1 MNNQYFW
8 SPKNGLLLLF
18 NCSVVSNSL
27 WPVTDCSTSG
37 FPVLCLP
44 DFAWTHVHWVNDA
57 IQVPYP
63 LSRSPPALSF
73 SAPGSFPVS
82 QFSTPG
88 GRSIRA
94 SASSTVLPTN
104 IQHWYPLWLTGHVR
118 LCDPVDFSP
127 PGSSVHGIFQAR
139 VLEWIAISFFRG
151 SSRPRD
157 RTCNFCC
164 VSCIAG
170 RFFPTEPVGKLTILN
185 SLKKLK
191 KMTGMISTECTI
203 KFLWSQ
209 IVFHL

>member
-18 NCSVVSNSL
+18 SCSVVSNSL

-118 LCDPVDFSP
+118 LFATLWTLAHQAPLSMAFSRQEYWSGLPFPSSGDLPDPGIELATSAVSP
-127 PGSSVHGIFQAR
+127 ALQAD
-139 VLEWIAISFFRG
+139 SF
-151 SSRPRD
+151 P
-157 RTCNFCC
+157 
-164 VSCIAG
+164 
-170 RFFPTEPVGKLTILN
+170 L
-185 SLKKLK
+185 
-191 KMTGMISTECTI
+191 
-203 KFLWSQ
+203 SQ
-209 IVFHL
+209 QESWLS